1 MLINICHY
9 KGGTGKTT
17 VTTSLAIALSKSWG
31 RTLYVEVGPV
41 PVGVK
46 ILGVEPD
53 GKVHEGRGDV
63 LAAYVEDGAQLSA
76 LLEKVGNDVMAVVVD
91 YPPCI
96 RPGRAAS
103 LSPSRTGSPPRR
115 LRR

>member
-1 MLINICHY
+1 MVLVNIWHP

-17 VTTSLAIALSKSWG
+17 VATSLAIALSKSWG

-41 PVGVK
+41 PVGVRL
-46 ILGVEPD
+46 LGVEPD

-63 LAAYVEDGAQLSA
+63 LAAYVEDEAQLSS

-91 YPPCI
+91 YPP
-96 RPGRAAS
+96 R
-103 LSPSRTGSPPRR
+103 
-115 LRR
+115 